1 MLTGMSGPEL
11 DFITGATATEIA
23 ASIERAVRLAR
34 LGPGDRLPTIR
45 QLGLRLGVSP
55 TTVAAAYARLRARGV
70 VTARGRGGTAIA
82 DRPPLPVSRP
92 PAVLPPGVRD
102 LTHGGPDPA
111 LLPTLDPA
119 LAKLDRRHHLY
130 GEDPVLPE
138 LAGLATAQLEA
149 DGVPVDGLAV
159 VGGALDGVQ
168 RILQA
173 HLRPG
178 DRVAVEDP
186 GFPPALDLVRA
197 MGLRPEPVPVDDD
210 GPLPEGLAGALA
222 AGCGAFVTTL
232 RAQNP
237 TGAVAGPARL
247 RELGRVL
254 AEHPQVVVVEDDHA
268 GPVAGAPCATLAG
281 ADRPSW
287 AHVRSV
293 SKWLGPDLRLAVL
306 TGDPQT
312 VARVQGRQ
320 LVGTGWVSHLLQGLA
335 VAMWSAPGGTA
346 LLERGRETYRRRR
359 EALAEALEARGIRAH
374 ARSGLNVWVPVADEG
389 AVTRHLLDAGWAVLA
404 GERFR
409 LRSRPAIRVTVSA
422 LETTE
427 ADRLAGDIEAATA
440 PRRRTRLA

>member
-1 MLTGMSGPEL
+1 MLTGMSQPEP
-11 DFITGATATEIA
+11 DVIAGTTATEIA

-82 DRPPLPVSRP
+82 DRPPLPVAGP
-92 PAVLPPGVRD
+92 PAFLPPGVRD

-111 LLPTLDPA
+111 LLPPVASA
-119 LAKLDRRHHLY
+119 LAKVDRRHRLY

-138 LAGLATAQLEA
+138 LADLATAQLEA
-149 DGVPVDGLAV
+149 DGVPVAGLAV
-159 VGGALDGVQ
+159 VGGALDGVE

-186 GFPPALDLVRA
+186 GFPPALDLIRA
-197 MGLRPEPVPVDDD
+197 MGLRPEPVPLDDG

-247 RELGRVL
+247 QELGRVL
-254 AEHPQVVVVEDDHA
+254 AAHPQVVVVEDDHA
-268 GPVAGAPCATLAG
+268 GPVAGAAGVTLAAPAG
-281 ADRPSW
+281 PMCARCPSG
-287 AHVRSV
+287 S
-293 SKWLGPDLRLAVL
+293 GPTCAW
-306 TGDPQT
+306 PC
-312 VARVQGRQ
+312 
-320 LVGTGWVSHLLQGLA
+320 
-335 VAMWSAPGGTA
+335 
-346 LLERGRETYRRRR
+346 
-359 EALAEALEARGIRAH
+359 
-374 ARSGLNVWVPVADEG
+374 
-389 AVTRHLLDAGWAVLA
+389 
-404 GERFR
+404 
-409 LRSRPAIRVTVSA
+409 
-422 LETTE
+422 
-427 ADRLAGDIEAATA
+427 
-440 PRRRTRLA
+440 

>member
-1 MLTGMSGPEL
+1 MLGAMSEPEL
-11 DFITGATATEIA
+11 DFIAGTTATEIA
-23 ASIERAVRLAR
+23 DSVERAVRQAR
-34 LGPGDRLPTIR
+34 LGPGDRLPSIR

-55 TTVAAAYARLRARGV
+55 TTVAAAYGRLRARGV
-70 VTARGRGGTAIA
+70 VTARGRGGTAVA
-82 DRPPLPVSRP
+82 DRPPLPVAGP
-92 PAVLPPGVRD
+92 PAFPPGVRD
-102 LTHGGPDPA
+102 LTHGRPDPA
-111 LLPTLDPA
+111 LLPPLDPA
-119 LAKLDRRHHLY
+119 LAGVDRRHHLY

-138 LAGLATAQLEA
+138 LAALSTAQLEA
-149 DGVPVDGLAV
+149 DGVPVTGLAV
-159 VGGALDGVQ
+159 VGGALDGVE

-197 MGLRPEPVPVDDD
+197 LGLRPEPVPVDDD
-210 GPLPEGLAGALA
+210 GPLPDGLAGALA
-222 AGCGAFVTTL
+222 AGCRAFLTTL

-247 RELGRVL
+247 DELRRVL
-254 AEHPQVVVVEDDHA
+254 DAHPDVAVVEDDHA
-268 GPVAGAPCATLAG
+268 GPVAGAPGVTLAG
-281 ADRPSW
+281 GDRPAW

-306 TGDPQT
+306 TGDPGT

-335 VAMWSAPGGTA
+335 VAMWSAPGAAG
-346 LLERGRETYRRRR
+346 LLERGRRTYRERRG
-359 EALAEALEARGIRAH
+359 ALAGALAARGIEAH
-374 ARSGLNVWVPVADEG
+374 GRSGMNVWVPVTDEST
-389 AVTRHLLDAGWAVLA
+389 VTRRLLETGWAVLA

-409 LRSRPAIRVTVSA
+409 LRSRPAIRVTVST
-422 LETTE
+422 LDV
-427 ADRLAGDIEAATA
+427 ADAAALAGDIEAAMA

>member
-1 MLTGMSGPEL
+1 MLTGMSEPEL
-11 DFITGATATEIA
+11 DFIAGATATEIA
-23 ASIERAVRLAR
+23 DSIERAIRQAR
-34 LGPGDRLPTIR
+34 LGPGDRLPPIR

-55 TTVAAAYARLRARGV
+55 TTVGAAYGRLRARGV
-70 VTARGRGGTAIA
+70 VTARGRGGTAVA
-82 DRPPLPVSRP
+82 GRPPLPVGGP
-92 PAVLPPGVRD
+92 PALLPPGVRD
-102 LTHGGPDPA
+102 LTHGRADPA
-111 LLPTLDPA
+111 LLPPLDPA
-119 LAKLDRRHHLY
+119 LAQVDRRHHLY

-138 LAGLATAQLEA
+138 LAALATSQLEA
-149 DGVPVDGLAV
+149 DGVPVAGLAV
-159 VGGALDGVQ
+159 VGGALDGVE

-178 DRVAVEDP
+178 DRVAVDDP
-186 GFPPALDLVRA
+186 GFPPALDLIRA
-197 MGLRPEPVPVDDD
+197 LGLRPEPVPVDDD
-210 GPLPEGLAGALA
+210 GPLPDGLAGALA
-222 AGCGAFVTTL
+222 AGSGAFVTTL

-237 TGAVAGPARL
+237 TGAVATPARIEEL
-247 RELGRVL
+247 RRVL
-254 AEHPQVVVVEDDHA
+254 SGHPEVVVVEDDHA
-268 GPVAGAPCATLAG
+268 GPVAGAPGVTLAG
-281 ADRPSW
+281 DGRPRW

-346 LLERGRETYRRRR
+346 LLQRGRETYRRRR

>member
-1 MLTGMSGPEL
+1 MLTGMSEPQPDVIAG
-11 DFITGATATEIA
+11 TTATEIA

-82 DRPPLPVSRP
+82 DRPPLPVAGP
-92 PAVLPPGVRD
+92 PAFLPPGVRD

-111 LLPTLDPA
+111 LLPPLGPA
-119 LAKLDRRHHLY
+119 LAKVDRRHRLY

-138 LAGLATAQLEA
+138 LADLATAQLQA
-149 DGVPVDGLAV
+149 DAVPVAGLAV
-159 VGGALDGVQ
+159 VGGALDGVE

-186 GFPPALDLVRA
+186 GFPPALDLIRA
-197 MGLRPEPVPVDDD
+197 MGLRPEPVPLDDD

-247 RELGRVL
+247 QELGRVL
-254 AEHPQVVVVEDDHA
+254 AAHPQVVVVEDDHA
-268 GPVAGAPCATLAG
+268 GPVAGAAGVTLAG

-320 LVGTGWVSHLLQGLA
+320 LVGTGWVSHLLQSLA
-335 VAMWSAPGGTA
+335 VAMWSAPGGPA
-346 LLERGRETYRRRR
+346 LLERGRDTYRRRR
-359 EALAEALEARGIRAH
+359 EALAAALEARAIRAH

-389 AVTRHLLDAGWAVLA
+389 AVARQLLEAGWAVLA

-409 LRSRPAIRVTVSA
+409 LRSQPAIRVTVST

-427 ADRLAGDIEAATA
+427 ADRLAGDIEAAMA